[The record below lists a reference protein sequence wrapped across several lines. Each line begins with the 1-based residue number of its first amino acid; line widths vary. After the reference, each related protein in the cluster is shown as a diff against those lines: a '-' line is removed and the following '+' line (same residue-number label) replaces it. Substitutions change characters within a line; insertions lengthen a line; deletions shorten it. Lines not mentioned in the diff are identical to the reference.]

1 MPFLSTKRKWG
12 WASFWK
18 KRACVRKVQ
27 RKTFYFKSLALL
39 IIIPMR
45 RMIIMKINLVFVSWM
60 LSRWTLYS
68 HHMHIVI
75 TVVIKRPQWWDIVC
89 SAIKDNICSLVHRLC
104 PPTLILPSSIL
115 LSFIEHGFLICM
127 FSQMNLHWWENVL
140 FVQSGPHISS
150 VLPRPPI
157 CLMFSFFICINKIKQ
172 IIIREK

>member
-1 MPFLSTKRKWG
+1 MRM
-12 WASFWK
+12 SFILEE
-18 KRACVRKVQ
+18 
-27 RKTFYFKSLALL
+27 KSLCKKSAEEDLL
-39 IIIPMR
+39 LQISGTANHHPHVR

-89 SAIKDNICSLVHRLC
+89 SAIKDNICSLVQRLC

-140 FVQSGPHISS
+140 FVQSGPDISS
-150 VLPRPPI
+150 VLLRPPI
-157 CLMFSFFICINKIKQ
+157 CLIFSFFICINKIKQ